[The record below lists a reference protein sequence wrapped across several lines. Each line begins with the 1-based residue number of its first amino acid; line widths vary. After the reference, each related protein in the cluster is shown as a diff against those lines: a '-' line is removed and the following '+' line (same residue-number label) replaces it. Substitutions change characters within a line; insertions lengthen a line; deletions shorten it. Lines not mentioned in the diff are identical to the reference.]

1 MALSPH
7 RDPRIDRNIS
17 LITSSSSQAPVHIQ
31 AESTGSETIR
41 YRVSTDLYSKEAVFR
56 ACYQFTDRCFLF
68 LELAAD
74 GAIVVEFRKRHPSA
88 DLTEVVGSF
97 ANELINQK
105 VRADIA
111 RETQGIRELIVA
123 QAFSGADFRDP
134 VA

>member
-1 MALSPH
+1 MVLALD
-7 RDPRIDRNIS
+7 RDPSSDGNTS
-17 LITSSSSQAPVHIQ
+17 LIISSSSQAPVHIQ
-31 AESTGSETIR
+31 AECAGSETIR
-41 YRVSTDLYSKEAVFR
+41 YQVSTDLYSKEAIFR

-68 LELAAD
+68 LEPAAD

-88 DLTEVVGSF
+88 DLDEIAGSF

-111 RETQGIRELIVA
+111 RETQGIRQLIVA

-134 VA
+134 VS